1 MRRFAT
7 LVALLVLSLSRF
19 GVAAPA
25 HARAAV
31 WSASR
36 HPHELVTP
44 AVRFDSVGLRDAGP
58 RLASR
63 AMSPWLPFH
72 GTELV
77 RIAGL
82 IARPANRPWSVER
95 SSLGAWPRVT
105 YDATAPPRFS

>member
-1 MRRFAT
+1 MRRFLALAT
-7 LVALLVLSLSRF
+7 LLVLSLSRF

-25 HARAAV
+25 PVRGAG
-31 WSASR
+31 WSESR

-44 AVRFDSVGLRDAGP
+44 TVRFDTVGLREAVP

-82 IARPANRPWSVER
+82 TPRPADRSWAVER
-95 SSLGAWPRVT
+95 SSLGAWVRVT